1 MYRLILRGSKT
12 KLDTKWNGQEAITR
26 LNALKNGADLGKFP
40 SAAEAKAH
48 AETLLSGDRAGMY
61 CVLAEDGSIASW
73 IYDSHEQ
80 RRLDRRRGWLNA
92 LLIACILAF
101 ITAASERL
109 LGIPPSSTMG
119 GTLIAGSAGLYLV
132 MRTSQNSI
140 ESLVAWFLMFVLVMT
155 ILSLWLHK
163 NKRQKQG
170 KSWNGTDQTQ
180 VDHCSMRADA
190 LPHGLP
196 HRPHAHHRCFLRLR
210 KLGHRREGRPV

>member
-1 MYRLILRGSKT
+1 MYRLIRRGSKT
-12 KLDTKWNGQEAITR
+12 KLDTEWNGQEAITR

-73 IYDSHEQ
+73 IYDSREQ
-80 RRLDRRRGWLNA
+80 RRLDRRRDWCSA
-92 LLIACILAF
+92 LLTACILAF
-101 ITAASERL
+101 ITAASESL

-119 GTLIAGSAGLYLV
+119 GALIAGSAGLYLV

-140 ESLVAWFLMFVLVMT
+140 ESLVAWFFMFVLVMT
-155 ILSLWLHK
+155 MLSLWLHK
-163 NKRQKQG
+163 NERRKQG

-180 VDHCSMRADA
+180 VDHRSMRAD
-190 LPHGLP
+190 GLASWP
-196 HRPHAHHRCFLRLR
+196 PPPPTARIRSPFSATL
-210 KLGHRREGRPV
+210 KTWPSA